1 MDPFENLRN
10 VASQIIG
17 SLLQDQIDAFKKHF
31 EKQQKQ
37 FNLIAQTFE
46 KYPDSMA
53 QLANHGWYT
62 TLEITPG
69 QTNYLANEIYK
80 KHWRKV
86 DKYMMELLQADLN
99 RIKSNLIKRHPIRSK
114 ILRSAF
120 GNHVKKDYYSS
131 IPIFLAQADGI
142 CIESTNTKLYST
154 EKGVPKISKIIKELP
169 PGSFS
174 FLLLGPLLDQRLI
187 TATEFK
193 RNDFHGTINRHEILH
208 GISLNYGSKVNSYKS
223 ISWIQYISESL
234 AKFFE
239 ME

>member
-37 FNLIAQTFE
+37 FNRIAQTFE
-46 KYPDSMA
+46 KYPDSMD

-62 TLEITPG
+62 TLESTPG
-69 QTNYLANEIYK
+69 QTNYLENEIYK

-114 ILRSAF
+114 ILR
-120 GNHVKKDYYSS
+120 
-131 IPIFLAQADGI
+131 
-142 CIESTNTKLYST
+142 
-154 EKGVPKISKIIKELP
+154 
-169 PGSFS
+169 
-174 FLLLGPLLDQRLI
+174 
-187 TATEFK
+187 
-193 RNDFHGTINRHEILH
+193 
-208 GISLNYGSKVNSYKS
+208 
-223 ISWIQYISESL
+223 
-234 AKFFE
+234 
-239 ME
+239 